1 MARKTKKNSNIKTA
15 YKFLA
20 YPNSKQKEI
29 FAKTF
34 GCCRKLWNVMLDDHN
49 FYYKQMGEYLY
60 VTPADYK
67 ELDEYSYLNEVDSL
81 ALANVQMNLDL
92 AFTNFFNKKSKYP
105 KFKSKNKRQSY
116 TTNYVNNNI
125 RLEEVNNKTY
135 IKLPKAGLVEIN
147 KHRNIKPGKIKNV
160 TVSMETNGNYY
171 ISIMVE
177 TNISIPDKINVI
189 QKDKINAL
197 DYKSD
202 GLYQDKA
209 GVCNMPKYYKDAQ
222 KKLKRQQRCLSKK
235 QKGSNNYNKQK
246 KKLSKCHKH
255 IANQR
260 LDFLHKDSTKITN
273 LYDIVIVEDINL
285 KTISSSKSKY
295 KLGKATCDN
304 GYGIYLSMLN
314 YKLERKGGL
323 LIKADKY
330 FASSQTCSN
339 CGYKNTEVKDLSI
352 REWTCSECG
361 TVHNRDENAVNNL
374 YNYGIDYITNKL
386 KLDIV

>member
-1 MARKTKKNSNIKTA
+1 
-15 YKFLA
+15 
-20 YPNSKQKEI
+20 
-29 FAKTF
+29 
-34 GCCRKLWNVMLDDHN
+34 
-49 FYYKQMGEYLY
+49 
-60 VTPADYK
+60 
-67 ELDEYSYLNEVDSL
+67 
-81 ALANVQMNLDL
+81 
-92 AFTNFFNKKSKYP
+92 
-105 KFKSKNKRQSY
+105 
-116 TTNYVNNNI
+116 
-125 RLEEVNNKTY
+125 
-135 IKLPKAGLVEIN
+135 
-147 KHRNIKPGKIKNV
+147 
-160 TVSMETNGNYY
+160 
-171 ISIMVE
+171 
-177 TNISIPDKINVI
+177 
-189 QKDKINAL
+189 
-197 DYKSD
+197 
-202 GLYQDKA
+202 
-209 GVCNMPKYYKDAQ
+209 MPKYYKDAQ

-330 FASSQTCSN
+330 FASSQICSN

-352 REWTCSECG
+352 REWTCPECG